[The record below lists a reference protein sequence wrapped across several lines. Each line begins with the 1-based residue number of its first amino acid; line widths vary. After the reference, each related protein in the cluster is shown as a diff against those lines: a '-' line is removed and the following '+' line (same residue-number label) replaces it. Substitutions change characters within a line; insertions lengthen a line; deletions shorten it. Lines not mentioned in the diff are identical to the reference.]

1 MAINKRFTT
10 TKGVLEINAVTFQRT
25 GNLMAMYP
33 LAADVT
39 AENGMVLGVDYTAQE
54 ITYPSATS
62 DALMLHFSSE
72 KEYDAQNVG
81 LNKFYLTKDSG
92 YYPRLGKLE
101 VNDRFTTSAV
111 SYDSA
116 VFADLAAIRTAVA
129 AGTVYAKACETEGY
143 KGLIELVSTTAPTAK
158 VVLKA
163 VDVTTV
169 PNGEPAIKFVVIES
183 K

>member
-1 MAINKRFTT
+1 
-10 TKGVLEINAVTFQRT
+10 
-25 GNLMAMYP
+25 
-33 LAADVT
+33 
-39 AENGMVLGVDYTAQE
+39 
-54 ITYPSATS
+54 
-62 DALMLHFSSE
+62 MLHFSSE

-158 VVLKA
+158 SC
-163 VDVTTV
+163 
-169 PNGEPAIKFVVIES
+169 IKSSRRNNSS
-183 K
+183 KW